1 VATSDPV
8 RVIVEIQRA
17 DDTVS
22 GQLTVDGHA
31 TAGFF
36 GWLELIDL
44 LRRASD
50 ASGSP
55 AAIAANGGD
64 GSVGDV

>member
-1 VATSDPV
+1 MATSDPV

-22 GQLTVDGHA
+22 GQLTVDGHP

-44 LRRASD
+44 LRRAAD
-50 ASGSP
+50 TDGAP
-55 AAIAANGGD
+55 AALAAHR
-64 GSVGDV
+64 GSDR